1 MLSRMASITPAPEAM
16 PVTPRWERITAAA
29 ALSLIF
35 SGMGQ
40 LLNRHPRK
48 AFAFALISH
57 LFGATLAHTH
67 VLLAFP
73 TMLGILAV
81 MLAWKVFVVWEAG
94 YSAAKLKKPET
105 PIPLPWLTY
114 PVLAAA
120 IIAGTVLPTVDR
132 LKTESGFAAFR
143 ITSRSMCPTICVG
156 DRVVADMQAFCAH
169 LPTRGDLVLLQHASS
184 EPLFV
189 KRVVGLPGDTVAPGP
204 DNSVLVNGQ
213 AFHPA
218 FPCASP
224 NWKIAAAADDSEF
237 EATKIPEGNYFV
249 VGDNAGDSFD
259 SRLPE
264 FGPVTADMIR
274 GQPLFLYWSPTH
286 SRVGC
291 KLR

>member
-1 MLSRMASITPAPEAM
+1 MLSGMASITTSPAAM

-29 ALSLIF
+29 LLSLIF

-40 LLNRHPRK
+40 LFNRHPRK
-48 AFAFALISH
+48 AFWLALISH

-67 VLLAFP
+67 VLLAFG
-73 TMLGILAV
+73 TMLGMLAV
-81 MLAWKVFVVWEAG
+81 MLAWKLFVVWEAG
-94 YSAAKLKKPET
+94 YSAAKLNKPET
-105 PIPLPWLTY
+105 PISLPWLTY

-132 LKTESGFAAFR
+132 LKEESGFAAFR
-143 ITSRSMCPTICVG
+143 ITSRSMCPTICIG
-156 DRVVADMQAFCAH
+156 DRVAADMHAFRAQ
-169 LPTRGDLVLLQHASS
+169 LPTRGELVLLKRASS

-189 KRVVGLPGDTVAPGP
+189 KRVVALPGDTVAPGP

-213 AFHPA
+213 AFHLA
-218 FPCASP
+218 FTCASP
-224 NWKIAAAADDSEF
+224 DWTIAAPADYSGF
-237 EATKIPEGNYFV
+237 EPTKIPEGNYFV
-249 VGDNAGDSFD
+249 VGDNTGDSFD

-274 GQPLFLYWSPTH
+274 GKPLFLYWSPTH
-286 SRVGC
+286 SRIGC